1 MITVEVDAAEVER
14 RLRAGEITCPSCA
27 GALTGWGF
35 GRRRRL
41 RGMGEALIEVRPR
54 RTRCS
59 SCARTHVLLPV
70 TGLLRRADGVEVVGA
85 ALEAKAR
92 GVGHR
97 RIAAGLDRPP
107 STVRGWLRRF
117 AVSAERVRAVFTTVL
132 VRVAG
137 STQLVLPAATQT
149 ASADAVAAVVA
160 LSMAVGRRFAGG
172 SFVDALSPWLV
183 ACAVTGGRLLA
194 PPGRG
199 ELINTSAL
207 LGAVM

>member
-27 GALTGWGF
+27 GALTGWGCG

-41 RGMGEALIEVRPR
+41 RGMGEALIEAQPR

-59 SCARTHVLLPV
+59 SCARTQVLLPV

-97 RIAAGLDRPP
+97 RIAAGLGRPP
-107 STVRGWLRRF
+107 STVRGA
-117 AVSAERVRAVFTTVL
+117 AVSDETD
-132 VRVAG
+132 
-137 STQLVLPAATQT
+137 PAAAAEHRAAGQAIRQDSIQGPDGRYPTV
-149 ASADAVAAVVA
+149 ARPGEPVAAEAGPGAASSSRCGPRAWVKRA
-160 LSMAVGRRFAGG
+160 MA
-172 SFVDALSPWLV
+172 S
-183 ACAVTGGRLLA
+183 
-194 PPGRG
+194 
-199 ELINTSAL
+199 SAYRTQSSQ
-207 LGAVM
+207 